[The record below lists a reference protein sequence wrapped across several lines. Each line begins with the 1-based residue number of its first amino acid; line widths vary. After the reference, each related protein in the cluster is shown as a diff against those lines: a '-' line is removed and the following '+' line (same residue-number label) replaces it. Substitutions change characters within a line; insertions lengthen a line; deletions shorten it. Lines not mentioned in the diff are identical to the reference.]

1 MMGRVEHEEK
11 KRKKPLAVFTG
22 GGTGG
27 HVYPG
32 LAVIERLREAW
43 DGDFL
48 WIGSRSGMEKAIV
61 ESWGLEFRGIS
72 SGKLR
77 RYFSLKNFTDIL
89 RIILGVFSALR
100 IFLRRR
106 PALVFSKGG
115 YVSFPPVFAAW
126 LLRIP
131 AITHESDLDPGLAT
145 LLNAPFVKKI
155 CVPYEES
162 SRHYPRLFRKKLL
175 VTGNP
180 VRKEIFS
187 GKAEEGLRLTGFS
200 GVKPVVLVLG
210 GSLGAQEINTLVCG
224 SLEELLPSVDIVH
237 QTGAGKITGISR
249 PGYYAAPYFTTELPH
264 ILAASSVVVS
274 RAGAGS
280 LWEFLAAGKPALLIP
295 LRESS
300 RGDQV
305 RNAELFQRRGAA
317 RVLSGSPIT
326 TQDFVLALTAI
337 LEPAERER
345 IRQEMAAGRD
355 KKDAAQSIAELL
367 LEYL

>member
-1 MMGRVEHEEK
+1 MEHERS
-11 KRKKPLAVFTG
+11 RKKKTLAVFTG

-32 LAVIERLREAW
+32 LAVIERLRGDW

-48 WIGSRSGMEKAIV
+48 WIGSRGGMEKAIV
-61 ESWGLEFRGIS
+61 ESWGLEFRGIP

-77 RYFSLKNFTDIL
+77 RYFSLKNFTDAL
-89 RIILGVFSALR
+89 RIIGGIFAALW
-100 IFLRRR
+100 IFLKKR
-106 PALVFSKGG
+106 PAVVFSKGG

-131 AITHESDLDPGLAT
+131 ALTHESDLDPGLAT

-162 SRHYPRLFRKKLL
+162 VGHFPGLFRKKLL

-180 VRKEIFS
+180 VRQEIFS
-187 GKAEEGLRLTGFS
+187 GRPEEGLRIAGFA
-200 GVKPVVLVLG
+200 GTKPVVLVLG
-210 GSLGAQEINTLVCG
+210 GSLGAQEINTLVRC
-224 SLEELLPSVDIVH
+224 SLDELLPGVDIVH
-237 QTGAGKITGISR
+237 QTGAGKEAGISR
-249 PGYYAAPYFTTELPH
+249 PGYFSAPYFTAELPH
-264 ILAASSVVVS
+264 LLAAASVVVS

-317 RVLSGSPIT
+317 RVLSGPRIT
-326 TQDFVLALTAI
+326 TEDFVRELAAL
-337 LEPAERER
+337 LEAAEREPL
-345 IRQEMAAGRD
+345 RQEAAGGEGQG
-355 KKDAAQSIAELL
+355 AAEKIAGLL
-367 LEYL
+367 LDYLPGRP